1 MRLLACARRLAPPAL
16 QQKAHAFSSSNT
28 SRAGGCC
35 TAEKNAEESRWA
47 AQALDVYDR
56 LSARRGPDD
65 DALNTAAEGSPMA
78 SQPTP
83 PNSAPMKPSERLYEP
98 LSAEAKE
105 RVLREL
111 KALQDDPRTTWL
123 KKGEAEK
130 NAEESRAAAQALE
143 VYDRL
148 STRRGPVDDAL
159 NGAAEEIA
167 AGKPA
172 NAAKQ
177 RAYEAIRE
185 VIRQTLA
192 EGQEGRTPGSEGAAG
207 RSENDWLKKGEVR
220 PANT

>member
-1 MRLLACARRLAPPAL
+1 M
-16 QQKAHAFSSSNT
+16 
-28 SRAGGCC
+28 
-35 TAEKNAEESRWA
+35 
-47 AQALDVYDR
+47 
-56 LSARRGPDD
+56 
-65 DALNTAAEGSPMA
+65 
-78 SQPTP
+78 
-83 PNSAPMKPSERLYEP
+83 
-98 LSAEAKE
+98 
-105 RVLREL
+105 

-159 NGAAEEIA
+159 NAAAEEIA

-177 RAYEAIRE
+177 RAYEVIRE

-192 EGQEGRTPGSEGAAG
+192 EGQEGRAPGSEGAAG
-207 RSENDWLKKGEVR
+207 RSENDLAEEGRGPTRQDLEDASQNGLSFS
-220 PANT
+220 PAPSFFTREHGPVTPPRNPSDPF